1 MKYYLTIKRKEIL
14 PFVITRMSLEDIM
27 LSKISQTEKKKNTLI
42 VHLYVKSL
50 KKKKKVN
57 SQIQRT
63 ACCKAKQMVSVK
75 WSCSVVSDSVT
86 PWTVAHQAPPS
97 VGFSRQEYL
106 SGLPCPSPGDLPI
119 PGNEP
124 GSSMLQTDTLP
135 SEPLRWYGQL
145 ILGRPDLPSGFQG
158 RVFKDRVRE
167 KVIGCLITLWTSFCW
182 SVMR

>member
-1 MKYYLTIKRKEIL
+1 MEYYLTIKRKEIL

-106 SGLPCPSPGDLPI
+106 SGLPCPSPGDLPN
-119 PGNEP
+119 PGIEP
-124 GSSMLQTDTLP
+124 RSPAVQVDSLP
-135 SEPLRWYGQL
+135 SEPPAKPMNTGVGSPSLLQGSSWPRNQTGVSC
-145 ILGRPDLPSGFQG
+145 IAGRFFTSWAT
-158 RVFKDRVRE
+158 RE
-167 KVIGCLITLWTSFCW
+167 AFI
-182 SVMR
+182 